1 MELKVKIE
9 NTQQLKIAIEY
20 DNVREIIISRDSFA
34 ESELPKLVKTIKSKG
49 KSAWILMERIS
60 RYEEFKKQELR
71 LSTDKILEIKELDG
85 IIIQNLD
92 CFSYILRKINK
103 AANDKLKV
111 ELNYTMNCY
120 NLETKKVFEEL
131 YNEKRENH
139 KNVPLLFTAPVEL
152 NIYELEDV
160 KYDSFIIYSYVDT
173 MVSANC
179 LRKNTLNAEQITH
192 SNSSRQQHRAELRE
206 PDKACRGEHCELA
219 CINRFD
225 FEKVQDFSSF
235 VVDRKGK
242 KLHYK
247 TYCKYCYNKIFNV
260 EPLYLIDK
268 IDELDFYR
276 IRYISKSASETF
288 YRIDFSFESEKEVRD
303 ILNKKVPY
311 SFTRGHI
318 KNSIK

>member
-1 MELKVKIE
+1 MEVKVKIE
-9 NTQQLKIAIEY
+9 NVQQLKIALEY
-20 DNVREIIISRDSFA
+20 DIVKGIIISRDSFA
-34 ESELPKLVKTIKSKG
+34 ESELPKLVKTIKLKG

-71 LSTDKILEIKELDG
+71 LTTDKILEIKELGG
-85 IIIQNLD
+85 IIIQNID

-103 AANDKLKV
+103 AANERLNV

-139 KNVPLLFTAPVEL
+139 EDVPLLFTAPVEL

-179 LRKNTLNAEQITH
+179 LRKNTC
-192 SNSSRQQHRAELRE
+192 
-206 PDKACRGEHCELA
+206 KGEHCEPA
-219 CINRFD
+219 CVNRFN
-225 FEKVQDFSSF
+225 FEKVQDFSSCII
-235 VVDRKGK
+235 DRKGK
-242 KLHYK
+242 KLYYK

-268 IDELDFYR
+268 IDEIDFDR
-276 IRYISKSASETF
+276 IRDMSKSKNEIF
-288 YRIDFSFESEKEVRD
+288 YRIDFSFESEKEIRD
-303 ILNKKVPY
+303 ILNKKVPD
-311 SFTRGHI
+311 SFTRGHT